1 MAKAQS
7 RKPAIKPNEFLAGYL
22 PYLLNRVVRELLRG
36 ADKEFQRRGLT
47 VSTWRIL
54 AVLADRG
61 ICGFGELARL
71 TSIKPATLSR
81 FVESLI
87 RDRLIRRRRSSADGR
102 AVTITL
108 TEKGEA
114 TFVETLPWALDVE
127 NRLARKIAPEDVRR
141 LKAMLKIMYA
151 NVHAEFV
158 DAEDDDV
165 TAPTDSRLLDL

>member
-7 RKPAIKPNEFLAGYL
+7 RKSAIKPNEFLAGYL
-22 PYLLNRVVRELLRG
+22 PYLLNRLVREMLRR
-36 ADKEFQRRGLT
+36 AEKEFQRRGLT
-47 VSTWRIL
+47 VSKWRIL
-54 AVLADRG
+54 AVLSDRG
-61 ICGFGELARL
+61 ACGFGELARL
-71 TSIKPATLSR
+71 TSIEPATLSR

-127 NRLARKIAPEDVRR
+127 NRLTRKIPPDDVKR
-141 LKAMLKIMYA
+141 LKAMLKTMYG
-151 NVHAEFV
+151 NIHAGFMGTE
-158 DAEDDDV
+158 EDNV
-165 TAPTDSRLLDL
+165 TASADARLLDL